1 VPKGIGLSP
10 VKKREL
16 LGMNKK
22 LKMMFVCCS
31 SATAITAM
39 LAAPAAFGQDS
50 ETFTVTG
57 KLELGAEYNSNV
69 SVTELES
76 ASGEADYAGL
86 LDAGIDL
93 NWKPTER
100 FSADAG
106 YSYSSSQYQ
115 DFDEFDLD
123 LHLLYADASYDLD
136 IFTIGANHYYGDAD
150 LGGSDFLTLKQYSV
164 YAARLFGD
172 SFYLRGALNFADKS
186 FDTFAGRN
194 ADAEGF
200 NVDGFWYFNGGK
212 SSVVLGYAYSD
223 EDTLAS
229 QFDYKGHTL
238 RARYSNRFMVA
249 AKDAQIQLGLRM
261 QERNYSSV
269 TPSINSRRDDRQ
281 RLAEARFEVS
291 LTSYLTLLSQL
302 EYGNYSSNLS
312 SADYDETRAS
322 LGMRLSF

>member
-1 VPKGIGLSP
+1 
-10 VKKREL
+10 
-16 LGMNKK
+16 MNTK
-22 LKMMFVCCS
+22 LKLMFVCCS
-31 SATAITAM
+31 SAAAITAM
-39 LAAPAAFGQDS
+39 LAVPAALAQDS
-50 ETFTVTG
+50 ETFTVSG
-57 KLELGAEYNSNV
+57 QLEVGAEHNSNV

-76 ASGEADYAGL
+76 ATGEADYAGL
-86 LDAGIDL
+86 LDAGVDV

-115 DFDEFDLD
+115 EFDEFDLA
-123 LHLLYADASYDLD
+123 LHLLYADASYDFDL
-136 IFTIGANHYYGDAD
+136 FTVGANHYYGDAD
-150 LGGSDFLTLKQYSV
+150 LGGDDFLTLKQYSV

-186 FDTFAGRN
+186 FDTVAGRD
-194 ADAEGF
+194 ADSEGF
-200 NVDGFWYFNGGK
+200 NVDGFWYFNQGK

-229 QFDYKGHTL
+229 EFDYKGHTL

-249 AKDAQIQLGLRM
+249 AKDAQIQLGLRV
-261 QERNYSSV
+261 QERNYSNI
-269 TPSINSRRDDRQ
+269 TPSIGSSRDDRQ
-281 RLAEARFEVS
+281 QIAEARFEVS
-291 LTSYLTLLSQL
+291 LNSNLTLLSKL

-322 LGMRLSF
+322 VGMRLSF